1 MARLTIGVYGPA
13 KGTRLE
19 GVLGDDAR
27 ADFRSLGSG
36 GPSEDFPS
44 GTPEWLQVLVQ
55 GDVDLA
61 LCPLE
66 AVRDTLDERIE
77 IVGVPE
83 RGDFRDALL
92 GAAGE
97 PPPALDALPDGAA
110 VAVADL
116 RAAGLLRARRPDL
129 RPVPA
134 TELASDLALLD
145 DGRLAA
151 VTTSLN
157 RVAGTSDERRVGEVL
172 SPEYWVPAPGQAALA
187 ILARRGEAGTIEA
200 GGRLVNRHITR
211 AVRAE
216 VAVAR
221 ALRLPADFGLGVA
234 GLSFPGGLRLRGIV
248 VSADGRRLVR
258 AAVTAT
264 EDGTPNPAARL
275 AEALRRRGAELDA
288 NGLPAHRR
296 PAPADDAPPAR

>member
-1 MARLTIGVYGPA
+1 MPRLKIGVYGPA
-13 KGTRLE
+13 KGARLE
-19 GVLGDDAR
+19 DVLGDGAR

-36 GPSEDFPS
+36 DAPENGASGP
-44 GTPEWLQVLVQ
+44 PEWLQVLVQ

-66 AVRDTLDERIE
+66 AVRDTLDDRIE

-83 RGDFRDALL
+83 RGDSRDALL
-92 GAAGE
+92 GPAGE
-97 PPPALDALPDGAA
+97 PRRALDSLPPGAA

-116 RAAGLLRARRPDL
+116 RAAGLLKARRPDL
-129 RPVPA
+129 QPTLA
-134 TELASDLALLD
+134 TELARDLAELD

-151 VTTSLN
+151 VATSLN
-157 RVAGTSDERRVGEVL
+157 RVAGTSDERRVGEVM
-172 SPEYWVPAPGQAALA
+172 SPEEWVPAPGQAALA

-221 ALRLPADFGLGVA
+221 ALRLPPDAGLGVA
-234 GLSFPGGLRLRGIV
+234 GFSFPGGLRLRGV
-248 VSADGRRLVR
+248 AVSADGRRIVR

-264 EDGTPNPAARL
+264 EDGVQDPAATL
-275 AEALRRRGAELDA
+275 AEALRRRGAELAGDFA
-288 NGLPAHRR
+288 RR
-296 PAPADDAPPAR
+296 APAPS